1 MQCKIFTIIPLISL
15 LTPISV
21 YAANTVTT
29 GDAKVSTKTTNIVEG
44 GKSKSKT
51 VINING
57 EEKTFESEGNENVD
71 WTSPDGKSKVIINNK
86 TNSTSTTTVNGKT
99 TTGQNVKGTTTNPT
113 STYKMNYKKKEKVA
127 DKIDD
132 LFSLI
137 WEKIQ
142 LLDQFTSDL
151 FKSIFK

>member
-1 MQCKIFTIIPLISL
+1 MQYKIFTIIPLISL
-15 LTPISV
+15 LAPISI

-29 GDAKVSTKTTNIVEG
+29 GDANVKTQTTNIVED
-44 GKSKSKT
+44 GKTQSKT

-57 EEKTFESEGNENVD
+57 EERTFESDGNTDVN

-127 DKIDD
+127 DKKDD

-142 LLDQFTSDL
+142 LVDQFTSDL
-151 FKSIFK
+151 FKNIFK